1 MFISFEYSSCL
12 GNLIRSTSC
21 LFLVWFGDQEW
32 HCDKNHNHLFWI
44 LLCHKYLESTAAL
57 RFWDCQ
63 LYVLIQ
69 KKKVQI
75 SKFKL
80 KYFENNFKS
89 LHLFHGLIW
98 GTNLWWASKL
108 IQNFLPD
115 RCVTSLVGLFLVE
128 WVNFI

>member
-12 GNLIRSTSC
+12 GNLIWSTSC

-69 KKKVQI
+69 KKKFKFQNSSSNILKITSNHYIYSMDWYEVPIFGGLQSW
-75 SKFKL
+75 SKIF
-80 KYFENNFKS
+80 
-89 LHLFHGLIW
+89 
-98 GTNLWWASKL
+98 
-108 IQNFLPD
+108 FLTGVLQVWLG
-115 RCVTSLVGLFLVE
+115 CFLLNE
-128 WVNFI
+128 